1 MKFTKED
8 LDNVLTLLNDYQS
21 AKPLIKKGVEVI
33 EELCKEFEDP
43 INKLSDFFVYRRIRS
58 VKLYAKAGF
67 SKKDAILMTLDDMN
81 GLKKLTES
89 VNKKITKKK

>member
-1 MKFTKED
+1 MKFTQKE
-8 LDNVLTLLNDYQS
+8 LDSALALLNDYENI
-21 AKPLIKKGVEVI
+21 KPLVKKGVEIV
-33 EELCKEFEDP
+33 EEFCQEFKDP

-89 VNKKITKKK
+89 VNKKNN